1 VRKLIVLIALCT
13 LAFVGGNAAIAFGD
27 NPHPPG
33 CKGDPHKCQ
42 PVVTST
48 TSTSASTTTN
58 TPASPDAQSVTQTI
72 IVAAPPAPASSQS
85 QTVTVVV
92 QPSKVATIVKVKIKK
107 VRRYCTMQRHG
118 WRCIGHPPRSRKR

>member
-1 VRKLIVLIALCT
+1 VRNLIVLLALSA
-13 LAFVGGNAAIAFGD
+13 LAFAGGNAAIALAD

-42 PVVTST
+42 PGLST
-48 TSTSASTTTN
+48 TSASTTTS
-58 TPASPDAQSVTQTI
+58 TPAPAAVQSAMQTI
-72 IVAAPPAPASSQS
+72 IVAAPPAPPAAQS